1 MNTSTAVK
9 AIGWLG
15 LGLGAAELIVPG
27 WLQRQLGAENY
38 GRLMRIFGVR
48 ELLAGVGVG
57 VGGIDS
63 EAWSRN
69 ACESI
74 DLMTIAGALQRRMQA
89 GHVATTLAALAALTA
104 LDALVERGREAVAE
118 PRLAPRQ
125 KEAKAAARPRP
136 ASRRGAAKAAA
147 SAH

>member
-15 LGLGAAELIVPG
+15 LGLGAAELVVPG

-48 ELLAGVGVG
+48 ELLAGI
-57 VGGIDS
+57 GGNSADTQ
-63 EAWSRN
+63 AWSRN
-69 ACESI
+69 ACESL